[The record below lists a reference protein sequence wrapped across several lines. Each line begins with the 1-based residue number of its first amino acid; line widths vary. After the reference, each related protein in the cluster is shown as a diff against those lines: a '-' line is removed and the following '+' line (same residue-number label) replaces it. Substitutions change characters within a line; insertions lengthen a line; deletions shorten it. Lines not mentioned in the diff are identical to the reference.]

1 MFDDLL
7 DWSIRNYSAIASIL
21 SALTAFLGGIWVML
35 KNFYSSLNFLRNR
48 RITNNIDYLE
58 KYDEYLSQEDKKYI
72 KNIITSEIMF
82 KVTRIKS
89 KELRHLVIKL
99 VALGIESGYIFDIR
113 RLKRYVIVNADI
125 AKIKIDASY
134 VITYWIEK
142 LISIIIFALM
152 IFIVF
157 KILYIDNQNISSWEF
172 IAMICL
178 VIILEL
184 LGICFLTLS
193 VSPGRIKKINT
204 ELAKHKLNN

>member
-21 SALTAFLGGIWVML
+21 SALTAFLGGIWIML

-48 RITNNIDYLE
+48 RLTNNIDYLE

-99 VALGIESGYIFDIR
+99 AALGIESGYIFDIR

-134 VITYWIEK
+134 VVTYWIEK
-142 LISIIIFALM
+142 LMSIVIFALM

-157 KILYIDNQNISSWEF
+157 KTLYIDNPNISSLEF
-172 IAMICL
+172 LVMICL

-193 VSPGRIKKINT
+193 VSPRRIKRINT
-204 ELAKHKLNN
+204 ELAKHKLDN

>member
-48 RITNNIDYLE
+48 RLTNNIDYLE

-72 KNIITSEIMF
+72 KDIITSEIMF

-99 VALGIESGYIFDIR
+99 AAFGIESGYIFDIR
-113 RLKRYVIVNADI
+113 RLKRYVVVNADL
-125 AKIKIDASY
+125 AKIKIDVSY

-142 LISIIIFALM
+142 LMSIIIFALM

-157 KILYIDNQNISSWEF
+157 KTLYIDNQNISSLEF
-172 IAMICL
+172 VAMICL
-178 VIILEL
+178 IIILEL

-193 VSPGRIKKINT
+193 VSPRRIKKINT
-204 ELAKHKLNN
+204 ELAKHKLDN

>member
-193 VSPGRIKKINT
+193 VSPRRIKKINT

>member
-21 SALTAFLGGIWVML
+21 SALTAFLGGIWIML

-48 RITNNIDYLE
+48 RLTNNIDYLE

-89 KELRHLVIKL
+89 KALRHLVIKL
-99 VALGIESGYIFDIR
+99 AALGIESGYIFDIR

-134 VITYWIEK
+134 VVTYWIEK
-142 LISIIIFALM
+142 LMSIVIFVLM

-157 KILYIDNQNISSWEF
+157 KTLYIDNQNISSLEF
-172 IAMICL
+172 LAMICL

-193 VSPGRIKKINT
+193 VSPRRIKKINT
-204 ELAKHKLNN
+204 ELAKHKLDD

>member
-1 MFDDLL
+1 
-7 DWSIRNYSAIASIL
+7 
-21 SALTAFLGGIWVML
+21 ML

-48 RITNNIDYLE
+48 RLTNNIDYLE

-72 KNIITSEIMF
+72 KDIITSEIMF

-99 VALGIESGYIFDIR
+99 AALGIESGYIFDIR
-113 RLKRYVIVNADI
+113 RLKRYVIVNANI

-134 VITYWIEK
+134 VVAYWVEK
-142 LISIIIFALM
+142 LMSIIIFALM
-152 IFIVF
+152 VFIVF
-157 KILYIDNQNISSWEF
+157 KILYIDNQNISSLEF

-193 VSPGRIKKINT
+193 ISPRRIKKINT
-204 ELAKHKLNN
+204 ELAKHNLDN

>member
-1 MFDDLL
+1 
-7 DWSIRNYSAIASIL
+7 
-21 SALTAFLGGIWVML
+21 ML

-193 VSPGRIKKINT
+193 VSPRRIKKINT